1 MVVIWTLIAL
11 TACSIA
17 SVTPQTV
24 PPQTASPAPDFWGG
38 FIQQARSGVQA
49 IPTQFQ
55 GYWKN
60 MQDFGTNF
68 GSQAAQTFKSF
79 GTQTATNARNFGTQ
93 VAQGAVDATKQA
105 GDGFKQ
111 FSATAQNFFAQKTP
125 TV

>member
-17 SVTPQTV
+17 SVSL
-24 PPQTASPAPDFWGG
+24 QTAPPVPNFWGG
-38 FIQQARSGVQA
+38 FVQQARSSVQTM
-49 IPTQFQ
+49 PSQFQ

-60 MQDFGTNF
+60 FQDFGTNF

-93 VAQGAVDATKQA
+93 VAQGAVNATKQA

-111 FSATAQNFFAQKTP
+111 FSASAQNFFAQKAP